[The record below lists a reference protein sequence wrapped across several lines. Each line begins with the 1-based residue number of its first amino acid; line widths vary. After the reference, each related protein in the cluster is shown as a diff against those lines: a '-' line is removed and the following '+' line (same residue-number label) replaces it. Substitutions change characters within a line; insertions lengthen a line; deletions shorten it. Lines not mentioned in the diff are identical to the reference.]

1 MLETLLR
8 LAIVSLALIGSTS
21 AYADEK
27 LTYALQGTTRSAI
40 LHAPTATVGHAAPLV
55 IALYGSGDNAK
66 HFQQSIGFDA
76 VADRENFVV
85 VYPEAIDAHWN
96 YGRPVRKMPLL
107 NGQQVDDVG
116 FIRTLIDDLITRKLV
131 DENRVYVT
139 GFSRGSQ
146 LSFTL
151 ACALPDKIAAIAPV
165 SGLMTEFQIDD
176 CRPGHPMPIMM
187 VNGTSDNTLLY
198 DGFLSQDYRQLS
210 VPETL
215 DYWRRTNGCTGEED
229 IKTLPHIN
237 DHDRTHVSLYSWTGC
252 SAGTGI
258 RFYRIENGGHRWPR
272 LVNSGNTDPI
282 RSVGFGHRNGD
293 IETAVEIWDFFK
305 QYQRHQ

>member
-1 MLETLLR
+1 MLQAFCR
-8 LAIVSLALIGSTS
+8 LTIVSLILMCSTS
-21 AYADEK
+21 AYADET
-27 LTYALQGTTRSAI
+27 LTYTMQNTTRSAI
-40 LHAPTATVGHAAPLV
+40 LHAPAATVGHAAPVV
-55 IALYGSGDNAK
+55 IALYGSGDSAA
-66 HFQQSIGFDA
+66 HFQTSIGFDA

-85 VYPEAIDAHWN
+85 VYPDAIDAHWN

-107 NGQQVDDVG
+107 NGQQVDDIG
-116 FIRTLIDDLITRKLV
+116 FVRTLIDDFVTRKLV
-131 DENRVYVT
+131 DENRIYVT
-139 GFSRGSQ
+139 GFSRGAQ

-187 VNGTSDNTLLY
+187 VNGTSDDTLLY
-198 DGFLSQDYRQLS
+198 DGFLSEDYRLLS

-215 DYWRRTNGCTGEED
+215 EYWRRIDGCSGED
-229 IKTLPHIN
+229 SKSLPRLN
-237 DHDRTHVSLYSWTGC
+237 DHDRTRVTLFNWTGC
-252 SAGTGI
+252 KTGAGV

-272 LVNSGNTDPI
+272 LVESGNDDPI
-282 RSVGFGHRNGD
+282 KGARFGGRNGD

-305 QYQRHQ
+305 QYQHHQ